1 MSEHHWLTR
10 WQGHE
15 YVMDDN
21 GRLIRTT
28 DGESQNLDVN
38 SNLMGS
44 HKVSASGPGSNLV
57 DPAKKKYGRARVA
70 DELS

>member
-1 MSEHHWLTR
+1 MREHYWWTH

-28 DGESQNLDVN
+28 DEKGSGET
-38 SNLMGS
+38 
-44 HKVSASGPGSNLV
+44 GP
-57 DPAKKKYGRARVA
+57 A
-70 DELS
+70 